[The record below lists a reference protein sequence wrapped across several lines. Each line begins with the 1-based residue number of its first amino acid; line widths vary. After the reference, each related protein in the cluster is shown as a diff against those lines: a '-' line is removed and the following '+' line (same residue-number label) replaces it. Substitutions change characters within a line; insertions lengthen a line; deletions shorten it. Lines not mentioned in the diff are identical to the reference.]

1 MHTYIHR
8 HIIAHAHI
16 HLQPEHCVFHITVH
30 IHTYIHAYITLLHML
45 ISICSLNIV
54 YSIPIVNSQTDE
66 KPYNHTDPSAQGQEA
81 GLYVWVY
88 TCVCYMHERVCIYVC
103 ILCLYAY
110 MRSHTIIR
118 TQSHRMYVYNMY
130 IYIYIYK
137 HIYIPGL
144 LNAQCWWPEFTVMYY
159 IYIYIYIYIYVH
171 THNHYIH
178 TWPDTS
184 TIQMAGIYG
193 QKGTWS
199 TFTQVA
205 QVNCTHMYNIYIYIY
220 THMVYINRY
229 VGYSKHNSD
238 GRNVRAERY
247 SEVHSPKWPK

>member
-1 MHTYIHR
+1 
-8 HIIAHAHI
+8 
-16 HLQPEHCVFHITVH
+16 
-30 IHTYIHAYITLLHML
+30 
-45 ISICSLNIV
+45 
-54 YSIPIVNSQTDE
+54 
-66 KPYNHTDPSAQGQEA
+66 
-81 GLYVWVY
+81 
-88 TCVCYMHERVCIYVC
+88 
-103 ILCLYAY
+103 

-118 TQSHRMYVYNMY
+118 IQVLRGRKQACMYECIRVCVICMRECVYMYAFYVCMHIWGAIQSYGHNHTVCMCTICIY
-130 IYIYIYK
+130 IYIYIN
-137 HIYIPGL
+137 IYTYLGCWTRNADGQNL
-144 LNAQCWWPEFTVMYY
+144 LSCI